1 MSLGGRAGLSED
13 MMMVRPQEGERVGI
27 ILPLIKGGN
36 LDPRKGKEHAGA
48 WETLTLL
55 HQHFFKRS
63 LEW

>member
-1 MSLGGRAGLSED
+1 